1 MEFKFMDSQKV
12 ASIEY
17 LLVLLEKV
25 ETTPFSVDS
34 VVYVAKCLGVP
45 LKYYDDFLFS
55 PLSPTSPKVHDD
67 VLTLLASRLI
77 ESEPSSLK
85 YVLTQEGKRI
95 VSEITKKMS
104 LNDQEKLNKVSEIF
118 KKLENDEEKE
128 EFGLFLYVKNNNI
141 KKIKNFVS
149 KNKLKTY
156 ERLLQEHV

>member
-1 MEFKFMDSQKV
+1 MDNRKL

-55 PLSPTSPKVHDD
+55 PLSPISPKVHDD

-77 ESEPSSLK
+77 EREPSSLK

-95 VSEITKKMS
+95 AREIIEKMS
-104 LNDQEKLNKVSEIF
+104 LKDQEKLNKVSEIF
-118 KKLENDEEKE
+118 KKLEDDKKRE
-128 EFGLFLYVKNNNI
+128 EFGLFLYVKNNNV
-141 KKIKNFVS
+141 KKIKDFLSENE
-149 KNKLKTY
+149 LETY